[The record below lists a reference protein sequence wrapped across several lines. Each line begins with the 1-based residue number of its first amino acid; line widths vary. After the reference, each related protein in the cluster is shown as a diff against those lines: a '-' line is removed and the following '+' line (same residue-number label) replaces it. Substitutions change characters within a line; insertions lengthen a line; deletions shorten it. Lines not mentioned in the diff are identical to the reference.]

1 MPHLCA
7 QSPGPGPSDRRGVAC
22 DVGPIDDA
30 PTQRYRKSKIMFD
43 HEWLWPGF
51 LAFVA
56 AILFFDLFVLHRKDR
71 VITTREAFLTVGG
84 YVSLAM
90 LFAASIF
97 YFEGRQ
103 RGSEFLTGYLVEQAL
118 SLDNIFVIAL
128 IFAYFKVPAEA
139 QYRVLFYGIVGAIVM
154 RLSLIVPG
162 VHLVDQF
169 WWIGALLGIV
179 LLVSGY
185 KMMTSNGEMADPGN
199 SRIVKWLRSTGRVTE
214 DYEGSKF
221 LTRRNG
227 VLFMTPLFLVLVT
240 VEITDLVFA
249 IDSIPAVLAI
259 SNDPFIVF
267 SSNVFAILGLR
278 ALFFVL
284 SGMMREFRFLKHGL
298 SLVLIFVGFK
308 MLIQHWYKLPS
319 EVSLGVVALLILGSV
334 LASVIFKEEKKEEEV
349 TPGELAELERKAHH
363 EGEAGKV

>member
-1 MPHLCA
+1 
-7 QSPGPGPSDRRGVAC
+7 
-22 DVGPIDDA
+22 
-30 PTQRYRKSKIMFD
+30 MFD

-56 AILFFDLFVLHRKDR
+56 LILFFDLFVLHKKDH
-71 VITTREAFLTVGG
+71 VISTREAFLTVGG

-128 IFAYFKVPAEA
+128 IFAYFKVPQEA

-162 VHLVDQF
+162 VHLVEQF
-169 WWIGALLGIV
+169 WWVGALLGVV

-185 KMMTSNGEMADPGN
+185 KMMTSDGEMADPGN
-199 SRIVKWLRSTGRVTE
+199 SRVVKWLRSTGRVTDE
-214 DYEGSKF
+214 YEGSKF

-240 VEITDLVFA
+240 VEVTDLVFA

-267 SSNVFAILGLR
+267 SSNVFAIMGLR

-298 SLVLIFVGFK
+298 SLVLIFVGAK
-308 MLIQHWYKLPS
+308 MIVQHWYKLPS
-319 EVSLGVVALLILGSV
+319 EISLSVVAALILGSV
-334 LASVIFKEEKKEEEV
+334 LLSWLIKEGDTEE
-349 TPGELAELERKAHH
+349 TPEHLAEVDRAKH
-363 EGEAGKV
+363 GE